1 MIINRRFSVAARVL
15 VVLLLSWLLS
25 GCLSNTVKPKSFYLL
40 NPDYSLALV
49 INEQQ
54 AAQRP
59 EPLSVQIMALHLPPY
74 LDRKQ
79 IVTRSSENELDVSED
94 HRWGGKLGKNL
105 SRILA
110 KNLSYYLATPA
121 VTVLPK
127 STRIP
132 PGFQLEVEIITFERD
147 SNNRVILSAQWR
159 LLDKDKQ
166 QLATGIED
174 LVGGV
179 LANGQDY
186 QAIVASMSS
195 VFARLSHQLAT
206 IIATYA
212 I

>member
-1 MIINRRFSVAARVL
+1 MNRHFSVAGKVL
-15 VVLLLSWLLS
+15 AGLLLTWLLS

-40 NPDYSLALV
+40 NPDYSLAVVLSA
-49 INEQQ
+49 EQ
-54 AAQRP
+54 AQQLP

-79 IVTRSSENELDVSED
+79 IVTRSSQNELDVSDD

-110 KNLSYYLATPA
+110 KNLSHYLSTPA

-127 STRIP
+127 STRIK
-132 PGFQLEVEIITFERD
+132 PGFQLEVEIIAFERD
-147 SNNRVILSAQWR
+147 SNNRVMLSAQWR

-174 LVGGV
+174 LEGEV
-179 LANGQDY
+179 LANGNDY
-186 QAIVASMSS
+186 HAIVSSMSS
-195 VFARLSHQLAT
+195 VFARLSHQLAK
-206 IIATYA
+206 IIASYA
-212 I
+212 L